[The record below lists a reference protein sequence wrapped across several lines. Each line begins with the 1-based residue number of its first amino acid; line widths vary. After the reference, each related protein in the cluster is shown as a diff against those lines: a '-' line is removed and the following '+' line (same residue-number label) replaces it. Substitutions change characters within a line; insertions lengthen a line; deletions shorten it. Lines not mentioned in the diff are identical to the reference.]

1 MRNSIQITGI
11 AVLIQLS
18 TMALSAQVVT
28 PCDTVTSYNCK
39 SIVTDT
45 VFNPYVMGVLGNYRA
60 NKAYTYYAKRTESDP
75 NIATNIRKDGTFK
88 DFKALWS
95 FQQSALKMNADSSRW
110 VWNSEIINFNNR
122 GTELENRDPL
132 GRYNCGLYGYLSN
145 LPVAIVQNSRY
156 RESAY
161 DGFEDYNFA
170 TFGCPNDC
178 PPNRH
183 IDFSAYASSIVST
196 EKHTGKSSLKV
207 MAGEQAGVNFEVL
220 PVSTDTV
227 DANIIFSMKQNS
239 CAGTV
244 LEKIK
249 ADKRI
254 LIPNFKPVAGSKM
267 VVSAWVKEEQDCKC
281 VNYVNNHIAVIVKGP
296 AGETLLSTVVNPSG
310 SIIDG
315 WQRIEGVF
323 SIPANASSVSVSMR
337 SIGSS
342 NLYFDDFR
350 LHPYNANMKSFVFHP
365 VNMRLMA
372 EMDENNYATFY
383 EYDDEG
389 TLVRVKKETVRG
401 IKTIKESRSA
411 LVKQ

>member
-1 MRNSIQITGI
+1 MRKLILI
-11 AVLIQLS
+11 AAMAALILVNAKS
-18 TMALSAQVVT
+18 LKAQVT
-28 PCDTVTSYNCK
+28 PCDTVTGYNCK

-75 NIATNIRKDGTFK
+75 TVATNIRKDGTFK

-95 FQQSALKMNADSSRW
+95 FQQSSLTMNADSNRW
-110 VWNSEIINFNNR
+110 VWNAEVTTFNKR

-132 GRYNCGLYGYLSN
+132 GRYNCGLYGYMNN
-145 LPVAIVQNSRY
+145 LPIAVVQNSRY
-156 RESAY
+156 RESAFE
-161 DGFEDYNFA
+161 GFEDYSFSA
-170 TFGCPNDC
+170 FGCADDC

-183 IDFSAYASSIVST
+183 LDFSAFASSIVT
-196 EKHTGKSSLKV
+196 NQKHTGRSSLKV
-207 MAGEQAGVNFEVL
+207 LAGEQAGVNFQVL
-220 PVSTDTV
+220 PRSADTISTD
-227 DANIIFSMKQNS
+227 ISFSMKQNS

-244 LEKIK
+244 LDKIK
-249 ADKRI
+249 ADNRV
-254 LIPNFKPVAGSKM
+254 LITGFKPVAGSKM

-281 VNYVNNHIAVIVKGP
+281 ASYVNNHIAVIVKGP
-296 AGETLLSTVVNPSG
+296 SGEILLSTVANPSG

-315 WQRIEGVF
+315 WQQIEGVF
-323 SIPANASSVSVSMR
+323 EIPADATSVSVSMR

-389 TLVRVKKETVRG
+389 TLVRVKKETTRG
-401 IKTIKESRSA
+401 IKTIKETRSA

>member
-1 MRNSIQITGI
+1 MKKYIRITGI
-11 AVLIQLS
+11 AL
-18 TMALSAQVVT
+18 MAYCISGGEANAQTT
-28 PCDTVTSYNCK
+28 PCDTVTGYSCK

-60 NKAYTYYAKRTESDP
+60 NKAYTYYARRKESDP
-75 NIATNIRKDGTFK
+75 AVATNIRKDGTFK
-88 DFKALWS
+88 DFRALWS
-95 FQQSALKMNADSSRW
+95 FQQSSLKMTVDTNRW
-110 VWNSEIINFNNR
+110 VWNAEVINFNKR
-122 GTELENRDPL
+122 GAELENRDPL
-132 GRYNCGLYGYLSN
+132 GRYNCGLYGYHNN
-145 LPVAIVQNSRY
+145 LPIAVVQNSRY
-156 RESAY
+156 RESAFE
-161 DGFEDYNFA
+161 GFEDYNF
-170 TFGCPNDC
+170 TSFGCPDDC

-183 IDFSAYASSIVST
+183 VDFSSYASSIVTT

-207 MAGEQAGVNFEVL
+207 NAGDQAGLNFLVL
-220 PVSTDTV
+220 PASADNIEA
-227 DANIIFSMKQNS
+227 DIIFSMKQNS

-244 LEKIK
+244 LDKIK
-249 ADKRI
+249 TDQRI
-254 LIPNFKPVAGSKM
+254 LIPGFKPIAGSKM
-267 VVSAWVKEEQDCKC
+267 VISAWVKEEQDCKC
-281 VNYVNNHIAVIVKGP
+281 ASYVNNHIAVIVNGP
-296 AGETLLSTVVNPSG
+296 GETQNSFVFNPSG

-323 SIPANASSVSVSMR
+323 PIPEDATNVTVSMR

-342 NLYFDDFR
+342 NLYFDDLR

-389 TLVRVKKETVRG
+389 TLVRVKKETARG
-401 IKTIKESRSA
+401 IKTIKETRSG

>member
-1 MRNSIQITGI
+1 MRKSIKIAGI
-11 AVLIQLS
+11 VIMLQWLLLQHA
-18 TMALSAQVVT
+18 SAQT
-28 PCDTVTSYNCK
+28 APCDTVTGYSCK

-60 NKAYTYYAKRTESDP
+60 NKAYTYYARRKESDP
-75 NIATNIRKDGTFK
+75 AAVTNIRRDGTFK

-95 FQQSALKMNADSSRW
+95 FQQSSFKMNVDTSRW
-110 VWNSEIINFNNR
+110 VWNAEAINFNKR
-122 GTELENRDPL
+122 GAELENRDPL
-132 GRYNCGLYGYLSN
+132 GRYNCGLYGYLNN
-145 LPVAIVQNSRY
+145 LPIAVVQNSRY
-156 RESAY
+156 RESAFE
-161 DGFEDYNFA
+161 GFEDYNFA
-170 TFGCPNDC
+170 TFGCADDC

-183 IDFSAYASSIVST
+183 IDFSAYSSSIVT
-196 EKHTGKSSLKV
+196 NEKHTGKSSLRV
-207 MAGEQAGVNFEVL
+207 NAGDEAGVNFIVL
-220 PVSTDTV
+220 PASFDSIKADVTF
-227 DANIIFSMKQNS
+227 AMKQNS

-244 LEKIK
+244 LDKIN
-249 ADKRI
+249 ANQDI
-254 LIPNFKPVAGSKM
+254 LIPSFKPVAGSKI

-281 VNYVNNHIAVIVKGP
+281 ASYVNNHIAVIMNGTGGTPISYVFNP
-296 AGETLLSTVVNPSG
+296 AG
-310 SIIDG
+310 SIIEG

-323 SIPANASSVSVSMR
+323 EVPAHITNITVSMR

-342 NLYFDDFR
+342 NLYFDDLR

-389 TLVRVKKETVRG
+389 TLVRVKKETARG
-401 IKTIKESRSA
+401 IKTIKETRSA